1 MQDFLVHSGYAAL
14 LALAFIEACCIP
26 IPSEVTF
33 GFAGVL
39 AAQGKL
45 NLAVVIALGTAAE
58 VIGSY
63 VACSIGRICGRPLV
77 VRLGRFVLLT
87 PADLERAE
95 RWLDGRGEFAVMI
108 GRALP
113 VLRAFVS
120 LVAGIAE
127 MRPLRF
133 GAMSL
138 VGTLVYASV
147 LASIGYGVGTQWHR
161 VAHGFSLA
169 GYVIVAVAIVAI
181 GLFILHRVS
190 ALRRSPPASD
200 L

>member
-1 MQDFLVHSGYAAL
+1 VQHFLTEYGYVAL
-14 LALAFIEACCIP
+14 SVLAFIEACCIP

-45 NLAVVIALGTAAE
+45 NLLAIILLGTAAE
-58 VIGSY
+58 LAGSY
-63 VACSIGRICGRPLV
+63 FSFVVGRIGGRPLV
-77 VRLGRFVLLT
+77 LRLGRYVLLT
-87 PADLERAE
+87 SKDLDRAE

-113 VLRAFVS
+113 VLRAFTS

-127 MRPLRF
+127 MRPFRF

-138 VGTLVYASV
+138 VGTLVYASAW
-147 LASIGYGVGTQWHR
+147 ASVGYGVGSQWHR
-161 VAHGFSLA
+161 VTHDFSFA
-169 GYVIVAVAIVAI
+169 GYAIVAVVIGAIAY
-181 GLFILHRVS
+181 FIAHRWS
-190 ALRRSPPASD
+190 ALRRSRSAD
-200 L
+200 LH